1 MKRLDVMV
9 DIETLGTDLNSHI
22 IMLAWVVFD
31 MKSHERKEYKLYIH
45 HNNAV
50 VNMDTLRWWL
60 DTDAELLNNILSKG
74 VVTEKEA
81 IAEFV
86 RIINLLKKDADVYLW
101 GNGILFDNGII
112 KSKCTYYGIPYPI
125 DYDKDRDVR
134 TLLDLYT
141 ARTGMTKAQLKEMFK
156 PSKEHDAL
164 ADCIAQIN
172 MVRYMYGGII
182 NNETD

>member
-9 DIETLGTDLNSHI
+9 DIETLGTDLNASM

-31 MKSHERKEYKLYIH
+31 MKSLERSEFKIYIR
-45 HNNAV
+45 HNDAV
-50 VNMDTLRWWL
+50 VNIDTLRWWL
-60 DTDAELLNNILSKG
+60 DTDAELLNDILAKAFI
-74 VVTEKEA
+74 TEKEA

-86 RIINLLKKDADVYLW
+86 RVINLLKKDADVYLW

-141 ARTGMTKAQLKEMFK
+141 TRTGTTKALLKDMFK

-172 MVRYMYGGII
+172 MVRYMYGGL
-182 NNETD
+182 TTHD